1 MFLSHR
7 RARRLKTPRHGAA
20 SSLRRVLGDNRVRAG
35 AIFFAGLAAVAGMFS
50 CQEGP
55 YRESMELT
63 AHPARI
69 GGQPVIRVAIKTGVS
84 KANIACR
91 SALRITDDIGRC
103 VFEASG
109 AEGGLQ
115 ASSTQAGWFVGGRW
129 IGRGEYLDIEATDGT
144 GLSDDGIRVDG
155 VGCGRKVVLARES
168 RLSTGFAV
176 VAHIDIETYLAG
188 VLAAEVPFERWHP
201 EALKAQAVA
210 SRTYAVYHMKL
221 RAAEL
226 YDVDSTTMSQV
237 YKTGYATNPIVNS
250 AVNATR
256 GQILTFRYRVFPA
269 YFHSTCGGRTEDVS
283 RVFAYNSIGPLT
295 GTACPFCSGS
305 PLFSWSRAISKERL
319 AAGLREAFG
328 ARARIG
334 TVLSVETI
342 PPLGP
347 AGRPDA
353 FRIRHS
359 LGELTVPATEFR
371 LAVGAGAKDLPSV
384 HLSEIRDRGNTVE
397 FVGRG
402 FGHGVGLCQYGSN
415 ALAVSGRD
423 YRQILA
429 FYYPGSELVKLY
441 AL

>member
-1 MFLSHR
+1 M
-7 RARRLKTPRHGAA
+7 
-20 SSLRRVLGDNRVRAG
+20 GDNRVRAG
-35 AIFFAGLAAVAGMFS
+35 AIFLAGLAAVVGMFS

-69 GGQPVIRVAIKTGVS
+69 GGQPVIRVAVKTGAV
-84 KANIACR
+84 KVDLTCC
-91 SALRITDDIGRC
+91 SALRIKDDRDRS
-103 VFEASG
+103 VFETAK
-109 AEGGLQ
+109 AESGLQ
-115 ASSTQAGWFVGGRW
+115 VSSTPAGWFVGGRLV
-129 IGRGEYLDIEATDGT
+129 GGGEYLDIEVSDG
-144 GLSDDGIRVDG
+144 SDRGENGVRVDG
-155 VGCGRKVVLARES
+155 VGYGKRVVLARES
-168 RLSTGFAV
+168 RLSPRFAV
-176 VAHIDIETYLAG
+176 VAHMDIETYLAG

-221 RAAEL
+221 RVAEP

-237 YKTGYATNPIVNS
+237 YKTGYATNPIVNA

-283 RVFAYNSIGPLT
+283 RVFAYNSIGPLS
-295 GTACPFCSGS
+295 GTACPFCSES
-305 PLFSWSRAISKERL
+305 PFFCWTRTILKEHL
-319 AAGLREAFG
+319 AAKLRETFG
-328 ARARIG
+328 SQARIG
-334 TVLSVETI
+334 SVLSIEPI
-342 PPLGP
+342 PPIGP
-347 AGRPDA
+347 AGRPGA
-353 FRIRHS
+353 FRVLHS
-359 LGELTVPATEFR
+359 SGELIVPATEFR

-384 HLSEIRDRGNTVE
+384 HLLEIRNRGEAIE

-441 AL
+441 AM